1 MWAVHILLECFHYYH
16 PQTKFAKVMFSQVSV
31 CMCGKGG
38 MHGWGGMAGGACV
51 AGGGMCGKGAC
62 VARGCVAG
70 GMHGREVCMAG
81 GTCVAGGTATAAGGT
96 HSTGMH
102 SRLSINLSIWE
113 KEILPA

>member
-1 MWAVHILLECFHYYH
+1 
-16 PQTKFAKVMFSQVSV
+16 MFSQVSV

-38 MHGWGGMAGGACV
+38 MHGWGAWQ
-51 AGGGMCGKGAC
+51 GGMCGRGAC

-70 GMHGREVCMAG
+70 GMHGRGVCMAG

-102 SRLSINLSIWE
+102 SCLSINLSIWE